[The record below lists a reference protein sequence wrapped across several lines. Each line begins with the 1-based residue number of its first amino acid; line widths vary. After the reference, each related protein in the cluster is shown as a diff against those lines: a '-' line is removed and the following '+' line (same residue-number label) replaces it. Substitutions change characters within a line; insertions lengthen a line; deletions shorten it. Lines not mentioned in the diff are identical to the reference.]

1 MSSER
6 ISCCPFFNLH
16 HTTKPLLGENDDRLS
31 HVFTVGPSFPP
42 NRIDLLVP
50 LTERKEGQT
59 ASASILVALLICCSA
74 RNTAHVSGLY
84 LASSHSSVRLNS
96 CRIVVISACSWPS
109 QLSCFFRKFHPP
121 LLIVHPC
128 PGSRHVVRPSVV
140 MILILS
146 TRSFHTCDECWILR
160 LTKPLAGI
168 F

>member
-74 RNTAHVSGLY
+74 RNTAHVGDLY
-84 LASSHSSVRLNS
+84 PASSNSSVRFVSL
-96 CRIVVISACSWPS
+96 RMIVISACSWPS
-109 QLSCFFRKFHPP
+109 HHSCFFKKFHPP
-121 LLIVHPC
+121 LVIVHPR

-140 MILILS
+140 MIFVSS
-146 TRSFHTCDECWILR
+146 TRPSHTCDES
-160 LTKPLAGI
+160 
-168 F
+168 